1 MSVSRNS
8 EGQVTITRQGVTD
21 SDIPFTATATR
32 IAPDA
37 WNFVAVDA
45 MGRYVAADV
54 VRSYGAVLKA
64 FEIIG
69 L

>member
-1 MSVSRNS
+1 MSVSRNAN
-8 EGQVTITRQGVTD
+8 GQVTITRHGVTA

-37 WNFVAVDA
+37 WDFLAVDA
-45 MGRYVAADV
+45 MGRYVAGDV

-64 FEIIG
+64 FEIVG

>member
-1 MSVSRNS
+1 MSVSRNAN
-8 EGQVTITRQGVTD
+8 GQVTITRHGVTA

-37 WNFVAVDA
+37 WDFLAVDA

-64 FEIIG
+64 FEIVG